1 MRIPIVIAALLY
13 ASAAS
18 AVPKEVDG
26 VLAADAAFWRA
37 FNQCDAAAMGRLLA
51 ADIEFYHDKTGLTEG
66 RDKVV
71 ESLVKGPCGTPG
83 LRVRREEVAGSVAV
97 DPVPGHGAM
106 VSGVHRFYA
115 KQGNTPERLD
125 GDARFA
131 VVWRKTVTGW
141 EMERVLS
148 YAHRPAG

>member
-1 MRIPIVIAALLY
+1 MKQLMTIAMLLC
-13 ASAAS
+13 ASAAI
-18 AVPKEVDG
+18 AAPEDG
-26 VLAADAAFWRA
+26 DVLTADAAFWRA
-37 FNQCDAAAMGRLLA
+37 FNQCDAAAMGKLLA
-51 ADIEFYHDKTGLTEG
+51 RDIEFYHDKTGLTQG

-83 LRVRREEVAGSVAV
+83 LQVRREALAGSVAV
-97 DPVPGHGAM
+97 DPVPGHGAI

-115 KQGNTPERLD
+115 RQGDAAERLD

-131 VVWRKTVTGW
+131 VVWRKTGAGW
-141 EMERVLS
+141 EMARVLS

>member
-1 MRIPIVIAALLY
+1 MKALAIFASILAATAGS
-13 ASAAS
+13 ASS
-18 AVPKEVDG
+18 VDDG

-51 ADIEFYHDKTGLTEG
+51 PDIEFYHDKTGLTAG

-83 LRVRREEVAGSVAV
+83 LHVRREEVAGSVAV
-97 DPVPGHGAM
+97 DPVPGHGAI

-115 KQGNTPERLD
+115 KQGDTPERLD

-131 VVWRKTVTGW
+131 VVWHKTATGW

-148 YAHRPAG
+148 YAHRPAKP

>member
-1 MRIPIVIAALLY
+1 MEMLTILSLVLAAP
-13 ASAAS
+13 AARTPS
-18 AVPKEVDG
+18 PNDA

-51 ADIEFYHDKTGLTEG
+51 ADIEFYHDKTGLTAG

-83 LRVRREEVAGSVAV
+83 LHVRREEVAGSVAV
-97 DPVPGHGAM
+97 DPVPGLGAI

-115 KQGNTPERLD
+115 KQGDAAERLD

-131 VVWRKTVTGW
+131 VVWRKSDTGW
-141 EMERVLS
+141 AMARVLS

>member
-1 MRIPIVIAALLY
+1 MLLC
-13 ASAAS
+13 ASAAD
-18 AVPKEVDG
+18 AAPGDGG

-37 FNQCDAAAMGRLLA
+37 FNQCDATAMGRLLA
-51 ADIEFYHDKTGLTEG
+51 RDIEFYHDKTGLTAG

-83 LRVRREEVAGSVAV
+83 LHVRREVVEGSVAV
-97 DPVPGHGAM
+97 DPVPGQGAI

-115 KQGNTPERLD
+115 KQGDAAERLD

-131 VVWRKTVTGW
+131 VVWRKTGTGW
-141 EMERVLS
+141 EMARVLS

>member
-1 MRIPIVIAALLY
+1 MLAILSLAL
-13 ASAAS
+13 
-18 AVPKEVDG
+18 AVPAADTPSLNDA

-37 FNQCDAAAMGRLLA
+37 FNKCDAAAMAKLLA
-51 ADIEFYHDKTGLTEG
+51 PDIEFYHDKTGLTQG

-83 LRVRREEVAGSVAV
+83 LHVRREAVADSVAV
-97 DPVPGHGAM
+97 DPVPGHGAI
-106 VSGVHRFYA
+106 VSGVHRFHA
-115 KQGNTPERLD
+115 KAGDAAERLD

-131 VVWRKTVTGW
+131 VVWRETKAGW

-148 YAHRPAG
+148 YAHRPVG

>member
-1 MRIPIVIAALLY
+1 MKTLTLIASLLV
-13 ASAAS
+13 ASAGAAS
-18 AVPKEVDG
+18 PPDDG

-37 FNQCDAAAMGRLLA
+37 FNQCDAAAMGKLLA
-51 ADIEFYHDKTGLTEG
+51 PDIEFYHDKTGLTQG

-71 ESLVKGPCGTPG
+71 ESLAKGPCGTPG
-83 LRVRREEVAGSVAV
+83 LHVRREVVADSVAV
-97 DPVPGHGAM
+97 DPVPGHGAI

-115 KQGNTPERLD
+115 KQGDTAERLD

-131 VVWRKTVTGW
+131 VVWRQTGAGW

-148 YAHRPAG
+148 YAHRPAKP